1 MEFNQLMNNN
11 KLLIINGPG
20 LSDLSNFNEYGYEDL
35 TLKKLQKKCLETC
48 KSLGIDLDFF
58 QTDDQ
63 SELSEKLSDG
73 LEGFDALIINPVGY
87 SHSSKLDLDVYNSN
101 IKTSAIK
108 NKPVIEVHIANIFQD
123 GESVS
128 EPVIVAKSDVGF
140 ICGLG
145 VNSYELAI
153 RSIHEKLNQN

>member
-20 LSDLSNFNEYGYEDL
+20 LSDLSNFNDYGYEDL

-63 SELSEKLSDG
+63 SELYEKLSDG

-87 SHSSKLDLDVYNSN
+87 SHASKLDFDVYNSN